1 MLSALALAMML
12 RIVTPDHQRVID
24 EGRMLYQLEAAGW
37 RATDRMIMNQGA
49 RRDSVGG
56 YVAFKDGEN
65 LRVITYNKFDSSV
78 VMSAFVM
85 NRELDEGSMIVDNIS
100 RKALAKEQALIDLR
114 IRALR
119 EVAFDTTRF
128 YKHYRNTHFNLIP
141 MIDDTSHRVYVM
153 TTIEQG
159 VVMPIGNDYL
169 LRYSSALK
177 LIERKKL
184 HQSFI
189 PIDLLHQDT
198 LSNDPDLTW
207 HRHADGG
214 DPLPTAT
221 DICALLLYTKNA
233 AWHRHGIITSQW
245 YMMFDRTT
253 SSFDFLPRGE
263 ADHK

>member
-1 MLSALALAMML
+1 MLTVLTLALLL

-24 EGRMLYQLEAAGW
+24 EGKLLYRLEAAGW
-37 RATDRMIMNQGA
+37 RATDRMIVNQGA

-56 YVAFKDGEN
+56 YVAFADGEN
-65 LRVITYNKFDSSV
+65 LRVITYSRYDSSK
-78 VMSAFVM
+78 VMSVFVM
-85 NRELDEGSMIVDNIS
+85 NREFDEGSMLVDNIT
-100 RKALAKEQALIDLR
+100 RKAQPREQALIDLR

-119 EVAFDTTRF
+119 DVAFDTTHF
-128 YKHYRNTHFNLIP
+128 FKHYRNTHFNLIP
-141 MIDDTSHRVYVM
+141 IIDDTSRRVYVM

-169 LRYSSALK
+169 LRYSPTLQ
-177 LIERKKL
+177 LVERKKL

-207 HRHADGG
+207 HKHADAG

-233 AWHRHGIITSQW
+233 AWHKHGIITSQW
-245 YMMFDRTT
+245 YMLFDRTANT
-253 SSFDFLPRGE
+253 FDFLPRGDVE
-263 ADHK
+263 HK

>member
-1 MLSALALAMML
+1 MLSALALAL
-12 RIVTPDHQRVID
+12 LLLVVTPEHQRVID

-78 VMSAFVM
+78 VMSVFVM
-85 NRELDEGSMIVDNIS
+85 NRELDEGSMIVDNVS
-100 RKALAKEQALIDLR
+100 RKAQPREQVLINLR

-119 EVAFDTTRF
+119 DVAFDTTHF

-141 MIDDTSHRVYVM
+141 IIDDTSRRVYVM

-169 LRYSSALK
+169 LKYSPSLT
-177 LIERKKL
+177 LVERKKL

-233 AWHRHGIITSQW
+233 AWHKHGIITSQW
-245 YMMFDRTT
+245 YMLFDRTAN
-253 SSFDFLPRGE
+253 SFDFLPRAE
-263 ADHK
+263 AERK